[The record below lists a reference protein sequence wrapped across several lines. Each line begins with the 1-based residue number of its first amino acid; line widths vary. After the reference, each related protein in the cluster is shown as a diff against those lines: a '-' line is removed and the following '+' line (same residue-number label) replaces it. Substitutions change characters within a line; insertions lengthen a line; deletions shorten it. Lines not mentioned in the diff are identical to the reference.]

1 MNIKGLFDNRSGRV
15 IAVFRAMLAAV
26 FLVAFL
32 VEPVAKSENLIV
44 GRNLLGA
51 YFLMSIAWLPV
62 AWRSWWYD
70 HLLARLMLVTDAL
83 IFLVAVFVTEG
94 IDADFT
100 SPFLAM
106 FALTI
111 LSAAFRWDW
120 RAAARTGLVLTCLYV
135 LCGALIQHYGLPLDL
150 LRFARRTFYMLAL
163 MFVLVWFGMQRRE
176 PLVAPV
182 SAPLDESDMAALLW
196 RIVDH
201 AMTLMGANHTA
212 LAVGLDEEPWIHF
225 HTAGPGGRE
234 ALRAG
239 PDSLQS
245 WDGREP
251 GIHLFDLRRG
261 RKIVLDHQGRPRA
274 VLLRGSLP
282 LAERSGIETGIA
294 IPFQGANAAGQIVLG
309 GIAGLN
315 ADHLVLAKAL
325 AREAASAL
333 DRLALAGL
341 EREALIVRTRGA
353 IARDLH
359 DSVAQSL
366 AGACFR
372 LEALRRGLPSYM
384 ADGAERA
391 GCEIAIVQESLRAEQ
406 GHIRQLISHLRT
418 PAQDLQVRDLRAEI
432 DSTLRDASGH
442 WGVRIALDAAGAM
455 RVPGWLNHELQ
466 QLVREAVANAAR
478 HGQATHLS
486 VRIALAGGGL
496 ILHISDNGTGFAPAT
511 RPAEPW
517 SIRERVAALGGELGV
532 ESGPTGTILAIRL
545 PATLAGAL
553 A

>member
-1 MNIKGLFDNRSGRV
+1 MNIKGLFENRSGRV
-15 IAVFRAMLAAV
+15 IAVFRAMLAGV
-26 FLVAFL
+26 FFIAFL
-32 VEPVAKSENLIV
+32 MEPAAQSANFQI
-44 GRNLLGA
+44 GRHLLAA
-51 YFLMSIAWLPV
+51 YFLLSLAWLPV

-70 HLLARLMLVTDAL
+70 HLLARLILMADAL
-83 IFLVAVFVTEG
+83 VFLAAVFVTEG

-106 FALTI
+106 FALTL

-120 RAAARTGLVLTCLYV
+120 RAAARTGLVVTCLYV
-135 LCGALIQHYGLPLDL
+135 LCGALIQHYGLPLDS
-150 LRFARRTFYMLAL
+150 LRFARRMFYMLAL

-176 PLVAPV
+176 PQVTPI

-196 RIVDH
+196 RIVDY
-201 AMTLMGANHTA
+201 AMTLMGANHAA
-212 LAVGLDEEPWIHF
+212 LALGLDEEPWIHI
-225 HTAGPGGRE
+225 HIDGPEGRE

-239 PDSLQS
+239 PESIRS

-261 RKIVLDHQGRPRA
+261 RKIVLDHQRRPRA
-274 VLLRGSLP
+274 VILRGSLP
-282 LAERSGIETGIA
+282 LAKRSGIEVGIA

-315 ADHLVLAKAL
+315 ADHLVVAKAI

-372 LEALRRGLPSYM
+372 LEALRRGMPGYM
-384 ADGAERA
+384 AEGAERA
-391 GCEIAIVQESLRAEQ
+391 EREVAIVQESLRAEQ
-406 GHIRQLISHLRT
+406 GHIRQLISDLRT
-418 PAQDLQVRDLRAEI
+418 PAQDLQVRDLRGEI
-432 DSTLRDASGH
+432 DATLRDASGH
-442 WGVRIALDAAGAM
+442 WGVRIALDAAGAI
-455 RVPGWLNHELQ
+455 RVPGWLSHELQ

-478 HGQATHLS
+478 HGQATRLT
-486 VRIALAGGGL
+486 VRIALAAGAL
-496 ILHISDNGTGFAPAT
+496 TLHISDNGTGFAPPP

-532 ESGPTGTILAIRL
+532 ESSHTGTTLAIRL

>member
-1 MNIKGLFDNRSGRV
+1 MNIRELFENRSGRV
-15 IAVFRAMLAAV
+15 IAVFRTMLAAV

-32 VEPVAKSENLIV
+32 VEPAAHRANFLI

-51 YFLMSIAWLPV
+51 YFLLSLAWLPV

-70 HLLARLMLVTDAL
+70 HLLARFMLVADAL
-83 IFLVAVFVTEG
+83 VFLAAVFVTEG
-94 IDADFT
+94 FDADFT

-120 RAAARTGLVLTCLYV
+120 LAAARTGLIVTSLYV
-135 LCGALIQHYGLPLDL
+135 LCGMLIQHYGLPLDSM
-150 LRFARRTFYMLAL
+150 RFARRTFYMLAL

-176 PLVAPV
+176 PQVAPI

-196 RIVDH
+196 RVVEY
-201 AMTLMGANHTA
+201 ALTLMGANHAA
-212 LAVGLDEEPWIHF
+212 LALGLDEEPWIHIYVED
-225 HTAGPGGRE
+225 PRGRE

-239 PDSLQS
+239 PDSVQA

-274 VLLRGSLP
+274 VLLRGTLP
-282 LAERSGIETGIA
+282 LAERSGIDAGIA
-294 IPFQGANAAGQIVLG
+294 VPFQGANSAGQIVLG

-341 EREALIVRTRGA
+341 EREALVVRTRGA

-372 LEALRRGLPSYM
+372 LEALRRGLPGYM
-384 ADGAERA
+384 AESAERA
-391 GCEIAIVQESLRAEQ
+391 EREVAIVQESLRAEQ
-406 GHIRQLISHLRT
+406 GHIRQLISDLRT
-418 PAQDLQVRDLRAEI
+418 PTQDLQVRDLRGEI
-432 DSTLRDASGH
+432 DSTLRDASRH
-442 WGVRIALDAAGAM
+442 WGVQIALDAPGAI
-455 RVPGWLNHELQ
+455 RVPGWLSHELQ

-478 HGQATHLS
+478 HGQATRLT
-486 VRIALAGGGL
+486 VRIALAGETL
-496 ILHISDNGTGFAPAT
+496 NLHISDNGTGFAPT
-511 RPAEPW
+511 PTTAEPW
-517 SIRERVAALGGELGV
+517 SIRERVASLGGELGV
-532 ESGPTGTILAIRL
+532 ESGPTGTTLAIRL

-553 A
+553 T

>member
-1 MNIKGLFDNRSGRV
+1 MNIKALFENRPGRV
-15 IAVFRAMLAAV
+15 IAAFRAMLAGV
-26 FLVAFL
+26 FFVAFL
-32 VEPVAKSENLIV
+32 VEPIGQSANYLV
-44 GRNLLGA
+44 GRNLLAA
-51 YFLMSIAWLPV
+51 YFLISLAWLPI
-62 AWRSWWYD
+62 AWHSWWYD
-70 HLLARLMLVTDAL
+70 HVLARLILLADAL
-83 IFLVAVFVTEG
+83 VFLAAVFLTEG

-120 RAAARTGLVLTCLYV
+120 RAAARTGVIVTCLYV
-135 LCGALIQHYGLPLDL
+135 LCGVLIQRYELPLDS

-176 PLVAPV
+176 PQVAPIP
-182 SAPLDESDMAALLW
+182 APLDESDMSALVW
-196 RIVDH
+196 RIVDYGM
-201 AMTLMGANHTA
+201 ALMGATHAA
-212 LAVGLDEEPWIHF
+212 LALGIDEEPWIHI
-225 HTAGPGGRE
+225 HVAGPEGRE

-239 PDSLQS
+239 PESVQS

-251 GIHLFDLRRG
+251 GIHLFNLRRG
-261 RKIVLDHQGRPRA
+261 RKIVLDHQGRPRS

-282 LAERSGIETGIA
+282 LAERNGIESGIA
-294 IPFQGANAAGQIVLG
+294 IPFQGTSAAGQIILT

-372 LEALRRGLPSYM
+372 LEALRRGLPGYM
-384 ADGAERA
+384 AEGAERA
-391 GCEIAIVQESLRAEQ
+391 DREVAIVQESLRAEQ
-406 GHIRQLISHLRT
+406 SHIRQLITDLRT
-418 PAQDLQVRDLRAEI
+418 PVQDLQVRDLRGDINA
-432 DSTLRDASGH
+432 TLRDAGRH
-442 WGVRIALDAAGAM
+442 WGVQIALDAAGPA
-455 RVPGWLNHELQ
+455 RVPGWLSHELQ

-478 HGQATHLS
+478 HGQATRLS
-486 VRIALAGGGL
+486 VRITLAGEAL
-496 ILHISDNGTGFAPAT
+496 TLHISDNGTGFTPT
-511 RPAEPW
+511 TCPAEPW
-517 SIRERVAALGGELGV
+517 SIRERVASLGGELGV
-532 ESGPTGTILAIRL
+532 ESGPTGTNLAIRL